1 MPDQPRLDPSERY
14 KRKEDICA
22 HLGDDYERFL
32 GAISPPIFQTTL
44 FTRKSGD
51 SGYSYSRTANPTV
64 EIVERKLAALEEGER
79 AICVSSGMAAI
90 SSAVLHC
97 IERDAHI
104 VALQT
109 VYPDTKALLDV
120 YLRKF
125 GVEVTYVPGTSM
137 EDFDEVCGPD
147 TRVIYLESPSS
158 MVYTMVD
165 LEPITEFARSRGII
179 TIMDNTWATP
189 LFQNPLRFGVD
200 IVVHSCTKYLGGHSD
215 VTGGVA
221 VGKADLIEQIAAY
234 ERTTLGCAMDPH
246 QAWLLLR
253 GIRTLPVRMRQ
264 HQENALR
271 VARFLESHSKVRQVL
286 HPGLPSHPQYDI
298 GRKQLSGYSGLLSF
312 VPTWEL
318 SHAEEFM
325 HGLDCFQVGPS
336 WGGYESLIE
345 LVDSGLDETTA
356 AEMGLPMR
364 LFRLSVGLES
374 AETLIEALDRALGAF

>member
-1 MPDQPRLDPSERY
+1 MPDQPVTDPSERF

-44 FTRKSGD
+44 FTRKGGNT
-51 SGYSYSRTANPTV
+51 GYSYSRSANPTV
-64 EIVERKLAALEEGER
+64 EIVEKKLAALEEGES
-79 AICVSSGMAAI
+79 AACFSSGMAAI

-97 IERDAHI
+97 IERDAHV

-109 VYPDTKALLDV
+109 VYPGTKGLLDV

-147 TRVIYLESPSS
+147 TRVIFLESPSS

-165 LEPITEFARSRGII
+165 IEPITEFARSRGII

-200 IVVHSCTKYLGGHSD
+200 IVVHSATKYLGGHSD
-215 VTGGVA
+215 VTAGVA
-221 VGKADLIEQIAAY
+221 VGKADLIEQIAGY
-234 ERTTLGCAMDPH
+234 ERTILGCVMDPH

-264 HQENALR
+264 HQESALR
-271 VARFLESHSKVRQVL
+271 IARFLETHPKVSQVL
-286 HPGLPSHPQYDI
+286 YPGLPSHPQYDI
-298 GRKQLSGYSGLLSF
+298 GRKQLMGTSGLMSF
-312 VPTWEL
+312 VPTWDL

-325 HGLDCFQVGPS
+325 RAIDCFQVGPS
-336 WGGYESLIE
+336 WGGYESLIA
-345 LVDSGLDETTA
+345 LVDSGLDETA
-356 AEMGLPMR
+356 ASEMGLPMR

-374 AETLIEALDRALGAF
+374 AETLIEALDKALNAF